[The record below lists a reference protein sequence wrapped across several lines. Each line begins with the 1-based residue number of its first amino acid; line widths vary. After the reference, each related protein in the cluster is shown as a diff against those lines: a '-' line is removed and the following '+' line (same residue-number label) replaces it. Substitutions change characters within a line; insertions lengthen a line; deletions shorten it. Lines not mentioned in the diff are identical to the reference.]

1 MTAIPLILQPARFI
15 TEVFTALHK
24 CFRQW
29 QFFIFVPSLMP
40 VSWNKIRVNSLMRQR
55 QKKGFVF
62 LAGAKPIQGI
72 IRQLVSDV
80 AFLGH
85 SLAVDV

>member
-1 MTAIPLILQPARFI
+1 
-15 TEVFTALHK
+15 
-24 CFRQW
+24 
-29 QFFIFVPSLMP
+29 MP

-55 QKKGFVF
+55 QKKGFVP
-62 LAGAKPIQGI
+62 LTGAEPIKGI

-80 AFLGH
+80 AFLRH

>member
-1 MTAIPLILQPARFI
+1 
-15 TEVFTALHK
+15 
-24 CFRQW
+24 
-29 QFFIFVPSLMP
+29 MP

-55 QKKGFVF
+55 QKKRFVF